1 MTQSW
6 VKLEYELSDKGSS
19 LTEAS
24 KVDVDHNSDDN
35 NKEQDKELDE

>member
-1 MTQSW
+1 VTN
-6 VKLEYELSDKGSS
+6 EAHS

-35 NKEQDKELDE
+35 DKEQDKELDE